1 MELLV
6 TGGCGFIGSHVVDRL
21 LNLGHQVTVLDNL
34 SSGNRDNLDPLARA
48 ADFAMLGLEKW
59 IAQNQVAIHAGADGE
74 SLRADFGLGTGM
86 RRIEDA
92 KNHGDQ
98 CI

>member
-1 MELLV
+1 
-6 TGGCGFIGSHVVDRL
+6 
-21 LNLGHQVTVLDNL
+21 
-34 SSGNRDNLDPLARA
+34 
-48 ADFAMLGLEKW
+48 MLGLEKW
-59 IAQNQVAIHAGADGE
+59 IAQNQVAIHTGADGE

-92 KNHGDQ
+92 KDHGNQ